1 MDIKN
6 SNLIFPEMLP
16 QYAYGE
22 STGAFVMKRPGLGNQ
37 DNYFDYKRNHLGRVH
52 NWTQLLEVGTSD

>member
-1 MDIKN
+1 MI
-6 SNLIFPEMLP
+6 LPEMLP